1 MSFVGNEGEQISLA
15 EGAAFTK
22 KYRDNHPG
30 SVHGSFIGKTHLQA
44 LLAQPD
50 CKGVRVYLGE
60 NESGGT
66 EFVFVGVDANENDM
80 LDLIIERTV
89 KCPPT
94 CGGSNPLNSDIKR

>member
-1 MSFVGNEGEQISLA
+1 MSFIGNEGEQITLE

-30 SVHGSFIGKTHLQA
+30 SVNGSFIGLTHVQA
-44 LLAQPD
+44 LLDQNN
-50 CKGVRVYLGE
+50 CKGLRVYLGE
-60 NESGGT
+60 NESGGL
-66 EFVFVGVDANENDM
+66 EFVFVGVDSNENDI

-94 CGGSNPLNSDIKR
+94 CGGSNPLNSDMKR